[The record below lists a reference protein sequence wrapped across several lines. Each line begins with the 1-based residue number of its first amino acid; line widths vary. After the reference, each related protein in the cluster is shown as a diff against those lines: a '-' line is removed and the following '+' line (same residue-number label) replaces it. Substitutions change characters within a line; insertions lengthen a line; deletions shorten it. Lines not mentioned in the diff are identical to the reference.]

1 MLSARRRQWIA
12 PDCWVGRVRND
23 GDDQP
28 LHHLA
33 VANVSEKVLG
43 GNLHALQAGIDLWR
57 SVSPYFMVR
66 EVGEVESWE
75 RRFVEQWM
83 RDKAGIISCYYS
95 SAASPQGEGAR
106 VVWVTGVSLEHRQ
119 AKRVNA
125 GRTSESIACKGGC
138 R

>member
-28 LHHLA
+28 LHRLA
-33 VANVSEKVLG
+33 AANVSEKVLR
-43 GNLHALQAGIDLWR
+43 GNLHALQAGIDRWR

-75 RRFVEQWM
+75 SGGLWNNGRGTKLLLYLATTQLLRVRR
-83 RDKAGIISCYYS
+83 
-95 SAASPQGEGAR
+95 
-106 VVWVTGVSLEHRQ
+106 
-119 AKRVNA
+119 AKEP
-125 GRTSESIACKGGC
+125 GWCG
-138 R
+138 

>member
-12 PDCWVGRVRND
+12 PDCRVGRVRND

-33 VANVSEKVLG
+33 VANVSEKMLRG
-43 GNLHALQAGIDLWR
+43 CLHALQAGIDRWR

-75 RRFVEQWM
+75 SGGLWNNGCGTKLVLYLATTQVLRVRRAKEPGWCGYLECHW
-83 RDKAGIISCYYS
+83 D
-95 SAASPQGEGAR
+95 
-106 VVWVTGVSLEHRQ
+106 TGRRKESMP
-119 AKRVNA
+119 A
-125 GRTSESIACKGGC
+125 GRVSP
-138 R
+138 

>member
-1 MLSARRRQWIA
+1 LAKRLS
-12 PDCWVGRVRND
+12 V
-23 GDDQP
+23 
-28 LHHLA
+28 LHG
-33 VANVSEKVLG
+33 EG
-43 GNLHALQAGIDLWR
+43 GWR
-57 SVSPYFMVR
+57 SGKLGA
-66 EVGEVESWE
+66 EVCGTMDAG
-75 RRFVEQWM
+75 QWM